1 VADDLGA
8 DGRDSRR
15 DTRVSDVELASALAE
30 YRAGLEAELVL
41 LRQLH
46 GIAGRQREGTATRDF
61 EQFAVE
67 SDARERITR
76 TLVTIE
82 QGLRAI
88 RNSLMR
94 GRANLLSHTAY
105 QEVLVLRRT
114 AEDLVA
120 AILATDQD
128 SMKALADA
136 ELARRAAV
144 ASLERGEST
153 LAAYRKVIAPPVSS
167 ATLVDRVG

>member
-1 VADDLGA
+1 VSGA
-8 DGRDSRR
+8 
-15 DTRVSDVELASALAE
+15 ELASALEE

-41 LRQLH
+41 LRQLQA
-46 GIAGRQREGTATRDF
+46 IAARQREGTTTRDF

-67 SDARERITR
+67 SDARERLTR
-76 TLVTIE
+76 TLVNIE
-82 QGLRAI
+82 QGLRTI
-88 RNSLMR
+88 RDSLTR
-94 GRANLLSHTAY
+94 GRVDLHSHPAY
-105 QEVLVLRRT
+105 REVLALRRT

-167 ATLVDRVG
+167 ATLVDRRG